1 MAASKDTSRR
11 AARRIGVD
19 QGANFDE
26 RREIILLEAA
36 RIFNEKGVQNT
47 SIVDIARRL
56 NVSKPALY
64 HYVSSKDE
72 MLGLCMNMAH
82 ANYGKMLTEAETLDG
97 TGLDRLRCLFGLWA
111 AYAVTDFGR
120 AIVLI
125 DSNALTEESRKTYLE
140 AHRIILHRIESL
152 VKGGVND
159 RSISK
164 CNSAVTTLT
173 LLGMFNSPAKWFRAD
188 GALSLDEIV
197 AEMIKMME
205 KALAPK

>member
-1 MAASKDTSRR
+1 MAASKEATRR

-19 QGANFDE
+19 QGANFDQ
-26 RREIILLEAA
+26 RREIILREAA
-36 RIFNEKGVQNT
+36 RTFNEKGVQNT
-47 SIVDIARRL
+47 SIDDIARRL

-64 HYVSSKDE
+64 HYVSSKDK
-72 MLGLCMNMAH
+72 MLRLCMSMAL
-82 ANYGKMLTEAETLDG
+82 ANYDKMLTKAEALDG

-111 AYAVTDFGR
+111 ADAVTDFGR

-125 DSNALTEESRKTYLE
+125 DSNALTPESRKSHLE
-140 AHRIILHRIESL
+140 ANRIILHRIEGL
-152 VKGGVND
+152 VKEGVND
-159 RSISK
+159 RSISQ

-188 GALSLDEIV
+188 GALSLDETV